1 MTQIASQSHSQGK
14 MTQYI
19 PFILFTVITNA
30 TAQLLLKHGMN
41 GVGAFNVG
49 SESIGPLV
57 ARIIFNPFVFLGLTM
72 FVVSMG
78 SHLFVLSRV
87 DVSFAFPFLS
97 IAYVLVA
104 LWAHFFM
111 GEALTLNNI
120 IGIGLIVAGTL
131 FISMK

>member
-1 MTQIASQSHSQGK
+1 MTNATASLSGNGK

-19 PFILFTVITNA
+19 PFILFTVATNA
-30 TAQLLLKHGMN
+30 AAQLLLKQGMN

-49 SESIGPLV
+49 SEPIFGLIF
-57 ARIIFNPFVFLGLTM
+57 RIIFNPFVFAGLVM

-104 LWAHFFM
+104 VWAHFFM
-111 GEALTLNNI
+111 NETLTLNHI
-120 IGIGLIVAGTL
+120 IGIGLIVSGTV
-131 FISMK
+131 FISLK